1 MKPNPSLSATTS
13 ITTVTFDIPAVLRA
27 PPACLRERYGAFVI
41 RIAESLATGLATGVG
56 FAIVRALA
64 G

>member
-1 MKPNPSLSATTS
+1 MLLGMERS
-13 ITTVTFDIPAVLRA
+13 FDIPAVLRA

-41 RIAESLATGLATGVG
+41 RIAESLATGLAIGVG